1 LYPQR
6 RREAAP
12 MTLIVTFFF
21 CLVSYAFFSAAEM
34 AFVSA
39 NRIKIREMAD
49 SGSLAAQKILK
60 LYEDPHQLLT
70 IILIATNIFNIAS
83 TSILAYGFGAYL
95 GLTNEWLVTIIMA
108 PLSIIACETMPKD
121 YSRLHAQHF
130 LLQFAD
136 VLNLLMAVCRIP
148 VRFIDRV
155 ITFFMGSLG
164 SALDRSIF
172 VSEKEFR
179 ALIEESTKS
188 GILAD
193 HEKRLIDTIMDFER
207 IKVES
212 VMIPVDKAEKV
223 DITDTIGKVKD
234 IAKRTNV
241 RMVLVSEELPTLIV
255 GMIYV
260 FDILFETDDATGF
273 KKYLRSP
280 IFLQKGTSI
289 EKAFLT
295 LQEKRQSFAAVTDE
309 EGEVVGV
316 VAIEKLFAL

>member
-1 LYPQR
+1 
-6 RREAAP
+6 
-12 MTLIVTFFF
+12 MTLLLTFFF
-21 CLVSYAFFSAAEM
+21 FLAAYAFFSAAEM
-34 AFVSA
+34 GFVSA

-49 SGSLAAQKILK
+49 AGDTRAQKVLIL
-60 LYEDPHQLLT
+60 LEDPHQLLT
-70 IILIATNIFNIAS
+70 IILIATNVFNIAS
-83 TSILAYGFGAYL
+83 TSILAYAFGAYL
-95 GLTNEWLVTIIMA
+95 GLSNEWFVTAIMA
-108 PLSIIACETMPKD
+108 PISIILCETVPKN
-121 YSRLHAQHF
+121 YSRLHSQQF
-130 LLQFAD
+130 LMQFAD
-136 VLNLLMAVCRIP
+136 LLNLLLKLCRIP
-148 VRFIDRV
+148 VKFIDRV
-155 ITFFMGSLG
+155 ITVFMGSLG
-164 SALDRSIF
+164 TAIDRSIF

-188 GILAD
+188 GVLAD

-234 IAKRTNV
+234 LARQTRA
-241 RMVLVSEELPTLIV
+241 RMVLVSEEIPTLIV

-260 FDILFETDDATGF
+260 FDILFETDDQVGF

>member
-1 LYPQR
+1 MSLF
-6 RREAAP
+6 
-12 MTLIVTFFF
+12 LTFIL
-21 CLVSYAFFSAAEM
+21 CVGAHAFLSAAEM

-39 NRIKIREMAD
+39 NRLKLRYMAD
-49 SGSLAAQKILK
+49 SGNTAAKKILR
-60 LYEDPHQLLT
+60 LYEEPYQFLT
-70 IILIATNIFNIAS
+70 VILISNNMVNVAA
-83 TSILAYGFGAYL
+83 TSILAYSFGAYL
-95 GLTNEWLVTIIMA
+95 GLTNEWLVTAIMA
-108 PLSIIACETMPKD
+108 PLLIIACETVPKD
-121 YSRLHAQHF
+121 YSRLYSQRF

-136 VLNLLMAVCRIP
+136 LLNSMMTLCRWP
-148 VRFIDRV
+148 VGFIERFV
-155 ITFFMGSLG
+155 SFFLG
-164 SALDRSIF
+164 SVGMAIDRSIF

-179 ALIEESTKS
+179 ALIAESTKT
-188 GILAD
+188 GVLAD

-212 VMIPVDKAEKV
+212 VMIPVEKAQKV
-223 DITDTIGKVKD
+223 DITDTVAQVKD
-234 IAKRTNV
+234 MARQTHA

-260 FDILFETDDATGF
+260 FDILFEEDEKAGF

-280 IFLQKGTSI
+280 IFMPKGTSI

-295 LQEKRQSFAAVTDE
+295 LQEKRQSFAAVTDA